1 MVYDGERFQTNFADF
16 EKEYGFHDMYS
27 GGFYPFETPEEFWA
41 FWSRMICLNRYDQPA
56 RRAYL
61 DLLELVKDKDYF
73 VLTTNVDHQFQFA
86 GFDKQRLFYTQG
98 DYGLFQCSHCGK
110 TFDNEENIR
119 RMVTQQKSM
128 KIPTELIPKCP
139 DCGRPLTLNLR
150 SDDKFV
156 EDVGWHI
163 AAKRYE
169 DYIRR
174 HKKGHILYLEL
185 GVGMNTPSIIKYPFW
200 QMTYQNPD
208 AILACINLGD
218 AFAPAEIKKKSVCID
233 ADIWQTLQRV
243 LTAPILHFT
252 GSSGSLLKSER

>member
-1 MVYDGERFQTNFADF
+1 
-16 EKEYGFHDMYS
+16 
-27 GGFYPFETPEEFWA
+27 
-41 FWSRMICLNRYDQPA
+41 MIYLNRYNQLA
-56 RRAYL
+56 RGTYL

-73 VLTTNVDHQFQFA
+73 VLTTNVDHQFQLA

-98 DYGLFQCSHCGK
+98 DYGLFQCSHCRK
-110 TFDNEENIR
+110 TFDNEQRIR
-119 RMVTQQKSM
+119 RMVTQQESL

-139 DCGRPLTLNLR
+139 DCGKPLTLNLR

-156 EDVGWHI
+156 EDDGWHI

-208 AILACINLGD
+208 AMFVCVNTGD
-218 AFAPAEIKKKSVCID
+218 TFAPAEIKERSVCID
-233 ADIWQTLQRV
+233 ADIWQTLHRILEARTLR
-243 LTAPILHFT
+243 LTK
-252 GSSGSLLKSER
+252 SLGLPMPAFRSASKLSK